1 MTLHILRL
9 QRNASETKKNTTNVS
24 FTQTEKEPLLHTQTT
39 ESNHDTPCSQYMYMK
54 IDMSKLS
61 LDNKYVSMIMMR
73 TRALYFDLMANVC
86 TIYCTSKRVRRVN
99 LLLLPSL
106 PPIQT
111 HKSTPARAAKHECMK
126 WYDCTANDYERV
138 NTNYHLNE
146 HKC

>member
-1 MTLHILRL
+1 M
-9 QRNASETKKNTTNVS
+9 
-24 FTQTEKEPLLHTQTT
+24 QTEKEPLLHTQTT
-39 ESNHDTPCSQYMYMK
+39 ESNHDTPCSQYMYMQ
-54 IDMSKLS
+54 IDMSKLC

-99 LLLLPSL
+99 LLLLLSML
-106 PPIQT
+106 LIQT
-111 HKSTPARAAKHECMK
+111 HKSTPARAAKHECLK